1 MDERLECHVHIEV
14 LSSLMAHLLHVD
26 LLKQCADVDALDEQ
40 MDLLLELF
48 VVSLILLVLLDGLR
62 VVPGQD
68 LLFALQSL
76 LLALELREAQ
86 LLPDDVLP
94 ISRSFSFHL
103 ACMVSNVIESLLS
116 RDLEI
121 EHVLALLLLLFEL
134 FQHHF

>member
-1 MDERLECHVHIEV
+1 
-14 LSSLMAHLLHVD
+14 MAHLLHVD
-26 LLKQCADVDALDEQ
+26 LLKQCADVDALNEQ
-40 MDLLLELF
+40 MNLLLELL

-62 VVPGQD
+62 VVPSQD
-68 LLFALQSL
+68 LLFALETL

-121 EHVLALLLLLFEL
+121 EHVLALLLLLLKL